1 MSYHRFAVLTE
12 QGESGIKSAEFAAL
26 LASDV
31 VFDGPFLMQPL
42 KNNKEITV
50 RLLNDVFTIP
60 SNPKYTHQ
68 LTDGQGSTLFLWEAN
83 VHGPDG
89 RDFPLEGSLRITEG
103 EDGLIHEV
111 TSYLRPLQVGGL
123 LKEKMV
129 GSIAAVLPKEYWNA
143 TPQEAK

>member
-12 QGESGIKSAEFAAL
+12 QGESGIQSEEFAAL
-26 LASDV
+26 LAPDV
-31 VFDGPFLMQPL
+31 TFNGPWLMKPL
-42 KNNKEITV
+42 SNNKEITL

-60 SNPKYTHQ
+60 QNPKYTHQ
-68 LTDGQGSTLFLWEAN
+68 LKDDHGSTLFLWEGN
-83 VHGPDG
+83 VQGPDG
-89 RDFPLEGSLRITEG
+89 RDFPLEGSLVITEG

-129 GSIAAVLPKEYWNA
+129 SSIASVLPKEYWNA
-143 TPQEAK
+143 TPKEEK

>member
-1 MSYHRFAVLTE
+1 MSYHRFAALTE
-12 QGESGIKSAEFAAL
+12 QGESGIKSAEFEAL

-31 VFDGPFLMQPL
+31 TFNGPWLLQPL
-42 KNNKEITV
+42 RNNKELTV

-60 SNPKYTHQ
+60 SNSKYTHQ
-68 LTDGQGSTLFLWEAN
+68 LTDGKGNTLFLWEAT

-89 RDFPLEGSLRITEG
+89 RDFPLEGSLCITEG
-103 EDGLIHEV
+103 EDGLIHQV

-143 TPQEAK
+143 TPQDAK